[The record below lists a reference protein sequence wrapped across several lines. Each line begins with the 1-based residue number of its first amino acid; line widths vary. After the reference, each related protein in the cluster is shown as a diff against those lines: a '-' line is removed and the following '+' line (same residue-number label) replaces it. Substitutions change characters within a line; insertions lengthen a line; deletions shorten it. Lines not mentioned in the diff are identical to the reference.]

1 MSGLFATENYV
12 PTPGYYDAINWM
24 YNLTEAA
31 KSTQT
36 DFSMLSSIQNM
47 RKHTT
52 IPDTEIANLTN
63 WASCCSKQNFNN
75 LRHGRYSDQFC
86 SSDLLRSIP
95 EPLELIPPEDTFL
108 IWFLSTELRKRH
120 SELAR
125 RAIPESLVH
134 QDLRDYHLWNGSFKY
149 PQQIHNT
156 SIFSEVYN
164 YMLLWQK
171 LFGTPT
177 INPST
182 QNDVY
187 LPECNTSCLPRT
199 PTPSKE
205 PTDFRSPRST
215 SIQQTPFDLTFDKSL
230 FRHQHT
236 LRKKR
241 FIPVSTTHKN
251 TKVFNTVFSNER
263 ELPSL
268 SETWRLG
275 EVKSN
280 PKQVKRLVTTD
291 PGNMYFVWKKRMK
304 TDTDTEIS
312 FTQRDNLIDSKECL
326 SNTSGGSEST
336 DGYPMPCERIPAT
349 GHRPSLRLS
358 QFLRRLLSNSE
369 YNPELICWIDQTKH
383 MFKLVNSAAVAKL
396 WGVHKQKPN
405 MNYETMGR
413 AMRYYYAQNILRKV
427 KGQRLVYQFLEDKA
441 ESLDD
446 NVTSLGDTPAKC
458 AESNSL

>member
-1 MSGLFATENYV
+1 MSGLFSTENYV
-12 PTPGYYDAINWM
+12 SIPGYHDTFNWM

-36 DFSMLSSIQNM
+36 DLSMLSNIQNLT
-47 RKHTT
+47 KHTT
-52 IPDTEIANLTN
+52 LLDTENAKLTN

-75 LRHGRYSDQFC
+75 LRHGRYSDQLC
-86 SSDLLRSIP
+86 SSDLLQNIP
-95 EPLELIPPEDTFL
+95 KPLELIPPEDTFL

-120 SELAR
+120 NELAG
-125 RAIPESLVH
+125 RAIPEGLVH
-134 QDLRDYHLWNGSFKY
+134 QDLRDYHLWNSSFKY
-149 PQQIHNT
+149 SQQFYST
-156 SIFSEVYN
+156 AIFSEVYN
-164 YMLLWQK
+164 YVLLWQK
-171 LFGTPT
+171 LFGIPT

-182 QNDVY
+182 PNEAY
-187 LPECNTSCLPRT
+187 RPECNTSCFPCAI
-199 PTPSKE
+199 TPSKE
-205 PTDFRSPRST
+205 PTEFRPSRST
-215 SIQQTPFDLTFDKSL
+215 SVQQTPFDLTFDRSL

-236 LRKKR
+236 SRKKR
-241 FIPVSTTHKN
+241 FIPVSTTQNNRKI
-251 TKVFNTVFSNER
+251 FNTVFSNER
-263 ELPSL
+263 ELSSL
-268 SETWRLG
+268 SETWKHG
-275 EVKSN
+275 GVKSS
-280 PKQVKRLVTTD
+280 PKQVKRLVSTD

-304 TDTDTEIS
+304 TDTGTEIPS
-312 FTQRDNLIDSKECL
+312 TQRDDPIDSKECL
-326 SNTSGGSEST
+326 SNTSGSSEST
-336 DGYPMPCERIPAT
+336 DGCPMLSERIPVI

-369 YNPELICWIDQTKH
+369 YNPELICWTDQTKN

-427 KGQRLVYQFLEDKA
+427 KGQRLVYQFLEDKT

-446 NVTSLGDTPAKC
+446 NMTNLGDTPAKC